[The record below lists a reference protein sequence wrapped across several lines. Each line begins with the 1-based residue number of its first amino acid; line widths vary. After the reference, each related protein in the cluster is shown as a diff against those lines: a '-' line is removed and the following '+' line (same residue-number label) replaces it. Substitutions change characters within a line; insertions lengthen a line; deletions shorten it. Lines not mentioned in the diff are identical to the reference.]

1 MRCFI
6 GPARGCLLALG
17 TLSLAA
23 SAGDE
28 APPRAIGLQ
37 QGVVLHD
44 YTPLSANT
52 ELLRRLIS
60 PLAAAQVEQMLH
72 RSSQHLIEQSLDLAG
87 ERFTLYVPP
96 RPPPAG
102 YGLLVFVPPGET
114 APIPEG
120 WGPVLDQFGVIF
132 VSAERSGNDENV
144 LARREPLALLAAY
157 NLMQRF
163 HVDPDRVFVGG
174 FSGGSRIAMRLALGY
189 PDLFHG
195 VLLNAGSDPLGNSEA
210 GAPPLPPRDLWLRFQ
225 ESSHLVYVTGERDLT
240 HLGSDAAS
248 LQSMRRWCVFALDV
262 VTDPGAGHQP
272 ATPKAL
278 GAALHAL
285 TARGTPGAAKLT
297 ACRADFNRV
306 LDGQLEKVQALE
318 TAGQRDAARKLLL
331 DIDRRYGGLAAPR
344 TLELEK
350 ALGAPAA

>member
-1 MRCFI
+1 MRRFI
-6 GPARGCLLALG
+6 GPATACLLAVG
-17 TLSLAA
+17 TLLRAA
-23 SAGDE
+23 AAANE
-28 APPRAIGLQ
+28 APSVVGLQ

-44 YTPLSANT
+44 YTPLSGNT
-52 ELLRRLIS
+52 QLVRRLMS
-60 PLAAAQVEQMLH
+60 PLAAAQILEQLQQ
-72 RSSQHLIEQSLDLAG
+72 SSQQLIEQSLDLAA

-96 RPPPAG
+96 RAPPAG
-102 YGLLVFVPPGET
+102 YGLLVFVPPGEK
-114 APIPEG
+114 APLPEG

-132 VSAERSGNDENV
+132 ASAERSGNDENV

-163 HVDPDRVFVGG
+163 HVDPERVFVGG
-174 FSGGSRIAMRLALGY
+174 FSGGSRIAMRLALAY

-195 VLLNAGSDPLGNSEA
+195 VLLNAGSDPLGDAEA

-240 HLGSDAAS
+240 HQGSDAAS

-262 VTDPGAGHQP
+262 VPEPGAGHQA

-285 TARGTPGAAKLT
+285 AARGTPAAAKLA
-297 ACRADFNRV
+297 ACRADFDRV
-306 LDGQLEKVQALE
+306 LDAQLERVRALAA
-318 TAGQRDAARKLLL
+318 AGQRDAARKLLL
-331 DIDRRYGGLAAPR
+331 DIDRRYGGVAAPR